1 MGLKIRGKNVYQLEK
16 KALITLRNKLAD
28 IDGYGNRSLIHCD
41 SFMNDK
47 KYIWVKN
54 HAINEDL
61 EGEEESK
68 PETIAKNVRIPVLYP

>member
-1 MGLKIRGKNVYQLEK
+1 MNIRGKNIYQLEK

-28 IDGYGNRSLIHCD
+28 ACGHRSLIHNE
-41 SFMNDK
+41 SYMTDK
-47 KYIWVKN
+47 KYVWVKN

-68 PETIAKNVRIPVLYP
+68 PETVSKNVEIPVLYPVLYP